1 MKKFRKFTILWGMIL
16 VFIFVLFTM
25 YSFKLDK
32 KIKEYHYLEE
42 YFANAVAE
50 YNNTRKDY
58 PQTIEVI
65 NFSLSEAIEKGIV
78 SELKIDNDIC
88 DGYVKIAND
97 EIVTYTPYISCKNYT
112 TKGYTKNLN

>member
-1 MKKFRKFTILWGMIL
+1 MVIII
-16 VFIFVLFTM
+16 FILFTM

-32 KIKEYHYLEE
+32 KIKKYHELEE
-42 YFANAVAE
+42 YFATSVSE
-50 YNNTRKDY
+50 YSDAKKDY

-65 NFSLSEAIEKGIV
+65 NFSLSDAIEKGIV
-78 SELKIDNDIC
+78 TELKIDDDIC

-112 TKGYTKNLN
+112 TKGYEKNLS

>member
-1 MKKFRKFTILWGMIL
+1 MIL

-65 NFSLSEAIEKGIV
+65 NFSLSEAIEKGVV
-78 SELKIDNDIC
+78 SELKIDDDIC